1 MDALAIPNSK
11 RKNRAKKFCQDPLPM
26 LVKMGEPVVIKG
38 KVDMFFDMHAVAAAE
53 EALRDTFF
61 FLNLY
66 VLINFVSHA

>member
-1 MDALAIPNSK
+1 MDALGLRLVLPHLTRRGKIE
-11 RKNRAKKFCQDPLPM
+11 RVAKKFWQDPLPM

-61 FLNLY
+61 F
-66 VLINFVSHA
+66 